1 MQFNPLHFTDQNG
14 TQLQLGDTV
23 TATKGKNKG
32 GTYVFVFCI
41 PQHRFGFYH
50 ARQFN
55 FLKITNAVPGN
66 YDTNKM
72 PEPFVIDVPSVDFY
86 YTPKSQKEIVKL

>member
-1 MQFNPLHFTDQNG
+1 L
-14 TQLQLGDTV
+14 
-23 TATKGKNKG
+23 KN
-32 GTYVFVFCI
+32 
-41 PQHRFGFYH
+41 
-50 ARQFN
+50 
-55 FLKITNAVPGN
+55 TNAVPGN